1 MENMPS
7 EGKMLIW
14 AYEQAKPMI
23 EKGLYDLA
31 YSSIYPANLVLRSSP
46 DALVKI
52 LKDVHCGSM
61 FLGSARTLEDALKSK
76 DKDRIKDAQEKFEA
90 YTAQTRLLK

>member
-1 MENMPS
+1 
-7 EGKMLIW
+7 
-14 AYEQAKPMI
+14 
-23 EKGLYDLA
+23 
-31 YSSIYPANLVLRSSP
+31 
-46 DALVKI
+46 
-52 LKDVHCGSM
+52 M